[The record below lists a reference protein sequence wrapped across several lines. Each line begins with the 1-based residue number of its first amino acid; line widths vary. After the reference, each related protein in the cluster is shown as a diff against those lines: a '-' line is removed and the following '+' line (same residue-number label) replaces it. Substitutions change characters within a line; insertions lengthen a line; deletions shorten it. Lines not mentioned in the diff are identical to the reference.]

1 MFKMLLIAHTN
12 KTNCELYFLAYDS
25 GTSFIDLMSLRNIR
39 CPQDLE
45 FDLTVRYGGKLCSQ
59 TIPHWLHI

>member
-12 KTNCELYFLAYDS
+12 KTNCELYFLVCDS
-25 GTSFIDLMSLRNIR
+25 GAGFIDLMSLRNIR

-45 FDLTVRYGGKLCSQ
+45 FDLTER
-59 TIPHWLHI
+59 

>member
-1 MFKMLLIAHTN
+1 MFIMLLIAHTN
-12 KTNCELYFLAYDS
+12 KTNCELYFLACDS

-45 FDLTVRYGGKLCSQ
+45 SDLTERYREKLCSQ
-59 TIPHWLHI
+59 AILHRLHI

>member
-1 MFKMLLIAHTN
+1 MFKMLLMAHTN
-12 KTNCELYFLAYDS
+12 KTNSELYFWAYNS
-25 GTSFIDLMSLRNIR
+25 GTGFIDLMSLRNIR

-45 FDLTVRYGGKLCSQ
+45 SDLTERYGGKLCSR